1 MEHKAFVSPRLM
13 DCGCWS
19 TAKYYY
25 EEKET
30 GKKICKNCYLKG
42 IKKEF
47 DAKVLPKMIKAFN
60 SVVKDF

>member
-1 MEHKAFVSPRLM
+1 M